1 MKSLKLRGAIGGQI
15 RMGGSLTR
23 RAKGSANSDA
33 LAKLQ
38 MLKSGKDSS
47 AIDAMKANAKKAA
60 DERERMKQEEAQAVL
75 RDEFF
80 QKIIKEFRIKLLL
93 SFDFTYSTS
102 GDIGNIVNEGEELVR
117 ILREEFPQGIEVL
130 PVAVRGEGHYGHNN
144 PDVVVGAI
152 NDLGHYKS
160 VRNIGYNAP
169 TPVAHGVVSGSRDE
183 FFAGGDS
190 DEKLVQAAVTIGD
203 EYYEIPDDYR
213 RDVIERFNRDNIH
226 LAGLVTVDNE
236 SAINSHEAGI
246 VEPLKEGLGYVV
258 KRSDGEI
265 SAVQLIAIFLTNI
278 RDNIANVMA
287 QKELETYL
295 ARQNAVTKIAAI
307 KRTGLAQSLK
317 RRGLHRE
324 ARNVIGKERKMLGE

>member
-1 MKSLKLRGAIGGQI
+1 M
-15 RMGGSLTR
+15 
-23 RAKGSANSDA
+23 
-33 LAKLQ
+33 
-38 MLKSGKDSS
+38 
-47 AIDAMKANAKKAA
+47 
-60 DERERMKQEEAQAVL
+60 
-75 RDEFF
+75 
-80 QKIIKEFRIKLLL
+80 
-93 SFDFTYSTS
+93 
-102 GDIGNIVNEGEELVR
+102 
-117 ILREEFPQGIEVL
+117 
-130 PVAVRGEGHYGHNN
+130 
-144 PDVVVGAI
+144 
-152 NDLGHYKS
+152 
-160 VRNIGYNAP
+160 
-169 TPVAHGVVSGSRDE
+169 
-183 FFAGGDS
+183 
-190 DEKLVQAAVTIGD
+190 QAAVTIGD